1 MSHELCLMIV
11 VDDFV
16 AQVIQTLSELS
27 LLCVLAHARQSVRVA
42 RQLFTGSHHISFLMI
57 FLNCALSLIVICC
70 CGSLHVR

>member
-1 MSHELCLMIV
+1 MMV

-27 LLCVLAHARQSVRVA
+27 LMICVLAHARQSVRVA